1 MQNEIEIYYDREGN
15 YLEIIFEKK
24 EGFFQ
29 ETEEENVMKKVDK
42 EGNLLALSVM
52 NAVSSQALP
61 PLSYHIKNLRLNKTI
76 FDSASIS
83 DKDEKYKK

>member
-1 MQNEIEIYYDREGN
+1 MQNEIEIYYDKEGN

-52 NAVSSQALP
+52 NAVSSQAYHH
-61 PLSYHIKNLRLNKTI
+61 YHITLKI
-76 FDSASIS
+76 
-83 DKDEKYKK
+83 